1 MKSDRRRVVKAAI
14 VSLALALWSASA
26 FSQAP
31 PERRARITM
40 DPRAQERTYHFAA
53 ANQDTPYCVFASSKI
68 SKRKPAPL
76 IVSLHG
82 LGAGPQIMCNSA
94 AVDLAE
100 EGGYI
105 LVAPMG
111 YSVGGWY
118 GSPVMTFGPGRGP
131 RGPGARP
138 RPDAGPG
145 ADTAAGAGPGAGP
158 GTGAAPRKPAES
170 PAPEAATAASPGP
183 SPEQIAKW
191 SEQDV
196 LNVLGIIRKEY
207 KVDPKRIYLTGHSMG
222 GAGTYFLA
230 SKHADIW
237 AAVAPVAP
245 ASFLMNQNRAE
256 ILNGIKAGGV
266 PILVVQGDADEA
278 VPVTNTRMWVDTMK
292 ELGMNYEYVEMP
304 GITHGPVITAS
315 QKDVYAFFAKH
326 TKK

>member
-1 MKSDRRRVVKAAI
+1 MKLDRRSAVRAAVVGA
-14 VSLALALWSASA
+14 VGCLAMALWSASVFA
-26 FSQAP
+26 QAP

-40 DPRAQERTYHFAA
+40 DPRAQERTYHLAD
-53 ANQDTPYCVFASSKI
+53 ANQDVPYCVFASSKI
-68 SKRKPAPL
+68 SRRKAAPL

-82 LGAGPQIMCNSA
+82 LGAGPQIMCNST

-100 EGGYI
+100 EGGYV

-138 RPDAGPG
+138 GSGP
-145 ADTAAGAGPGAGP
+145 AAGP
-158 GTGAAPRKPAES
+158 GTTAPPPPATQPAIEAAP
-170 PAPEAATAASPGP
+170 APPGP
-183 SPEQIAKW
+183 SPEQIAQW

-196 LNVLGIIRKEY
+196 MNVLAMVREEFR
-207 KVDPKRIYLTGHSMG
+207 VDPKRIYLTGHSMG
-222 GAGTYFLA
+222 GAGTYFLGA
-230 SKHADIW
+230 KHADIW

-256 ILNGIKAGGV
+256 ILRGIQDGGV
-266 PILVVQGDADEA
+266 PILVVQGDIDEA
-278 VPVTNTRMWVDTMK
+278 VPVANTRMWVDTMK
-292 ELGMNYEYVEMP
+292 ELGMNYEYVELP

-315 QKDVYAFFAKH
+315 QKYVYAFFAKH
-326 TKK
+326 QKK